1 MRQNL
6 KKLIA
11 FVCAVAMVITMAPAN
26 AEAAKKKVA
35 FVKSYTALYEN
46 DTNKGVYTYTVKNL
60 IKGPEPVRVMQSC
73 QRRQQKYQERLL
85 PTN

>member
-35 FVKSYTALYEN
+35 FVKSYTA
-46 DTNKGVYTYTVKNL
+46 
-60 IKGPEPVRVMQSC
+60 
-73 QRRQQKYQERLL
+73 
-85 PTN
+85 